1 MREGAK
7 KRERAGKGSERGWT
21 KMSSTSHVHTVLLS
35 TVSFVRIGHVKGI
48 PLVYGMYSPL
58 PPFPPPCDPHRVR
71 VRIATSSPFTML
83 HFLNSATVI
92 CHFFFP
98 PHTHNFPSFSL
109 SVRGGGKTGCCFFLL
124 TLLLAGFV
132 GRRPGVGRTGQPAH
146 RRRRQA
152 TRRQRPHRRSYR
164 RQERV
169 AQPNVCVGV
178 RMNVSQRR
186 RRFGFVQTAG
196 GGGREGSGG
205 FLAGQRGDGFAGGT
219 RRPAGDRDAAAA
231 AVLGGDG
238 GLEGSFLQLGQLL
251 KKKGKEFL
259 FLLFFSTKIKTR

>member
-1 MREGAK
+1 MVGGAEK
-7 KRERAGKGSERGWT
+7 GKGQRRGRGQGREVRGAWT

-48 PLVYGMYSPL
+48 LLVYGMYSPL
-58 PPFPPPCDPHRVR
+58 PPSPRRATHTEFGSELPPYCVLHN
-71 VRIATSSPFTML
+71 ASLFEFSYCHLSFLFSPLT
-83 HFLNSATVI
+83 
-92 CHFFFP
+92 
-98 PHTHNFPSFSL
+98 HTISPLSPSL
-109 SVRGGGKTGCCFFLL
+109 RGGGKAGSCFFNPFF
-124 TLLLAGFV
+124 LAGFV

-152 TRRQRPHRRSYR
+152 TRRQRPHRRSNR

-169 AQPNVCVGV
+169 AQANVCVRV

-196 GGGREGSGG
+196 GGGGEGSGG
-205 FLAGQRGDGFAGGT
+205 LLAGERGDGFAGGT
-219 RRPAGDRDAAAA
+219 RRPAGDRNAAAT

-238 GLEGSFLQLGQLL
+238 RLEGSFLQLGQLL
-251 KKKGKEFL
+251 KK
-259 FLLFFSTKIKTR
+259 R